1 MTETARTALRRE
13 LAGVAL
19 VFGATLAWALT
30 GYFTRALSTDVWT
43 TMAGRAAFGLIIL
56 VALFLARHRRDGWRQ
71 FRSMGRWGVAHA
83 AASVVCAV
91 ATIASLYNTTV
102 ANNTVIYATAPIAAA
117 GLARVFLR
125 ERIDR
130 RTVAAGLASM
140 IGVAICVAGS
150 SDGVHLLGDLLAVV
164 MTLAFAAMTVISR
177 ARPSMP
183 VLPPSI
189 LAVAVN
195 LLVALPFA
203 RFGAVGPVDAG
214 LLAAFGFTNFV
225 LAGTLYLAGSARLP
239 AARSSLII
247 TLDIVLSPAL
257 VWAAFGEAPSLQVL
271 IGGAIVFVAVVA
283 NVLGGPGPGARRGEA
298 DHVACGR
305 DP

>member
-19 VFGATLAWALT
+19 VFGATLVWALT
-30 GYFTRALSTDVWT
+30 GFFTRALSTDVWT
-43 TMAGRAAFGLIIL
+43 TMAGRAGFGLVIL
-56 VALFLARHRRDGWRQ
+56 LGLFLARHRRDGWRQ

-83 AASVVCAV
+83 AASVVCGI
-91 ATIASLYNTTV
+91 ATITSLYNTSV

-130 RTVAAGLASM
+130 RTAVAGLASL
-140 IGVAICVAGS
+140 IGVAICVSGS
-150 SDGVHLLGDLLAVV
+150 SDGIHLLGDLLAVV
-164 MTLAFAAMTVISR
+164 MTLSFAAMTVISR

-183 VLPPSI
+183 VLPPNI
-189 LAVAVN
+189 LAVAAT
-195 LLVALPFA
+195 LVIVLPFA
-203 RFGAVGPVDAG
+203 RLDTIGAVDAG
-214 LLAAFGFTNFV
+214 LLAAFGLTNFV

-283 NVLGGPGPGARRGEA
+283 TVVAGADRGPPASPADRR
-298 DHVACGR
+298 
-305 DP
+305 